1 MLQRIAQR
9 VSSTLA
15 GGAHTKIVI
24 NRHVALNLGSR
35 AVGQRDNSQIKS
47 EGTRFRKQK
56 KHEVVVEQTG
66 SCPSTR
72 EVQEWVVIL
81 VTSRRTNLSKP
92 LVMQRARNLVGLNN
106 RRG

>member
-47 EGTRFRKQK
+47 EGMRFRKRK
-56 KHEVVVEQTG
+56 NM
-66 SCPSTR
+66 R
-72 EVQEWVVIL
+72 WWW
-81 VTSRRTNLSKP
+81 SK
-92 LVMQRARNLVGLNN
+92 LNLVQVLGKFRNGL
-106 RRG
+106 